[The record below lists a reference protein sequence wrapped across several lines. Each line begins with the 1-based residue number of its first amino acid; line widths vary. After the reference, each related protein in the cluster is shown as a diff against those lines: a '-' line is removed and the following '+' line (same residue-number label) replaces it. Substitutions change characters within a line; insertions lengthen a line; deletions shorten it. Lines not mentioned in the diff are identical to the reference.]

1 MARYRE
7 NFKFYIEEQ
16 VLTFPYYS
24 RGILV
29 KSCDPLGLRL
39 VFYKWK
45 KLSHHLSDVKVNY
58 SCLFTTDI
66 TRWMK
71 KEIY

>member
-1 MARYRE
+1 MARYGE
-7 NFKFYIEEQ
+7 NFKFYLEEQ
-16 VLTFPYYS
+16 VLTFPCYS
-24 RGILV
+24 RGILA
-29 KSCDPLGLRL
+29 KSCYPLGLCF

-45 KLSHHLSDVKVNY
+45 KESHHLSDVKVNY

-71 KEIY
+71 KEI